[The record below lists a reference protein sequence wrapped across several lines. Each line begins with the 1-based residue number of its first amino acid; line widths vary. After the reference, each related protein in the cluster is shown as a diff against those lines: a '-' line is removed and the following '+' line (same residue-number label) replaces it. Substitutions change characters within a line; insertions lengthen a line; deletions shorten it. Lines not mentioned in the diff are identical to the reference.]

1 MDLRVVGI
9 LGNDWLKRSM
19 IRDLDGRIRGL
30 GWSTLD
36 RDGLDRLSEGGFGRM
51 NWLMR
56 AKYNLM
62 RC

>member
-36 RDGLDRLSEGGFGRM
+36 RDGLDRLSEGGF
-51 NWLMR
+51 
-56 AKYNLM
+56 
-62 RC
+62 